1 MAQEKKTGGRF
12 AGLRTLREQ
21 RMEEP
26 EELTPDTEITDAN
39 PVIPPVVVE
48 EQGQGISADHQE
60 PAMVEQKAKQTP
72 LPKTDV
78 LAEEEKRGPGRP
90 RGRRSN
96 PNYTQVSAYIPLDM
110 LLEVQDALAEER
122 KQLRRRT
129 PRPVSD
135 LLEELLGEWL
145 LQRKAEKRKVE

>member
-1 MAQEKKTGGRF
+1 MGQEKKTGGRF

-26 EELTPDTEITDAN
+26 EEITPDTEITDTN

-48 EQGQGISADHQE
+48 EQGQGICAEHQE
-60 PAMVEQKAKQTP
+60 PPMVEQKVKQTP
-72 LPKTDV
+72 LAKTDV
-78 LAEEEKRGPGRP
+78 IVEEEKRGPGRP

-122 KQLRRRT
+122 KELRRRT

-145 LQRKAEKRKVE
+145 LQRKNGKSNR